1 MKPTGT
7 ELDVLR
13 VVDEAGGTSTLLAI
27 CQKLRIN
34 NDYGRTLLMSLG
46 RGDYLDVT
54 AKGLST
60 LTDKG
65 RTELERKGLASL
77 RD

>member
-13 VVDEAGGTSTLLAI
+13 IVDEAGGTATLLAV
-27 CQKLRIN
+27 CQKLNIN
-34 NDYGRTLLMSLG
+34 NDYGRTLLASLG
-46 RGDYLDVT
+46 RADYLDVT
-54 AKGLST
+54 AEGHST
-60 LTDKG
+60 LTAKG